1 MVLNTVGPFAKFG
14 IEVVQACL
22 AAKCHYT
29 DTTGEQDWLITLEQE
44 FGTKFGNAGLLLAP
58 LTTQPWH
65 LYVTIGVLVGS
76 GSVCLGYSGQS
87 LYLPNWFVKRRGL
100 AVGIA
105 FAGVGLGSITL
116 LPAVQ
121 LVIDQAGWRSASTM
135 MGILLLAVLAPLNL
149 LLRALRP

>member
-1 MVLNTVGPFAKFG
+1 SFGFLISAVLSPLLGKLMDRTGPRTVMELGVILMG
-14 IEVVQACL
+14 
-22 AAKCHYT
+22 
-29 DTTGEQDWLITLEQE
+29 
-44 FGTKFGNAGLLLAP
+44 AGLLLAP

-105 FAGVGLGSITL
+105 FAGVG
-116 LPAVQ
+116 
-121 LVIDQAGWRSASTM
+121 
-135 MGILLLAVLAPLNL
+135 
-149 LLRALRP
+149 